1 MNREFKV
8 YTLIILNLL
17 SLILMILFNFLAVSL
32 PLNSN
37 TPKDVADKYSALI
50 VPESVTFS
58 IWLIIYTLL
67 ALFVWNQVIYF
78 FKKEEKKKIL
88 IENIG
93 VFFFLS
99 SILNVLWL
107 FCWHYEKLL
116 LSVFVMILLL
126 SSLIILYGRLRIGEK
141 DFNENILF
149 VQTPISVYL
158 GWISIATVANI
169 ASYLKY
175 SGNNIFN
182 HNQILWTNATILLTL
197 LLGIII
203 VLKKNDLFYVL
214 VFLWA
219 YIGIILKQ
227 SLLSYVGSKS
237 IIVVTIISIVV
248 LIIFTVF
255 SEVKSFKNKT

>member
-182 HNQILWTNATILLTL
+182 NNQILWTNATILLTL

-255 SEVKSFKNKT
+255 SEVKSLKNKT

>member
-182 HNQILWTNATILLTL
+182 NNQILWTNATILLTL